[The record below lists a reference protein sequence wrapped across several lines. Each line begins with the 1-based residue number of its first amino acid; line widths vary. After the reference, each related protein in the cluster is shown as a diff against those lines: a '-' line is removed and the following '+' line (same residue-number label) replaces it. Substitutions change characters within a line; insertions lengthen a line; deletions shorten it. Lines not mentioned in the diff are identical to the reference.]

1 MAIGLAARAIP
12 YIRGLL
18 QGKKG
23 VDAVLAAK
31 RAADVAKVAKSAA
44 QAGVKTRGLGR
55 KAADVLIGP
64 DLLSRKGEL
73 TARLLPDAIYTGI
86 NQAYMPE
93 TADAGDRVLG
103 ALTDFGLS
111 ALPGIQGGRLAHKFG
126 ATSQGIQGAI
136 DMGAS
141 MVGGMAAYPASE
153 AVLRAKDSMLGGAG
167 LSPYEKQA
175 LLQEQMMR
183 EQMRAQLQRE
193 MGMSPMSG
201 TDTFMYENG
210 LSA

>member
-1 MAIGLAARAIP
+1 MAIGLAVRAIP
-12 YIRGLL
+12 FIRGLL

-31 RAADVAKVAKSAA
+31 KAADVAKVAKGAA
-44 QAGVKTRGLGR
+44 QAGVKARGLGR

-73 TARLLPDAIYTGI
+73 AGRLVPDVLMTGV
-86 NQAYMPE
+86 NQMYMPE
-93 TADAGDRVLG
+93 TADLGDRLLAAG
-103 ALTDFGLS
+103 TDFGMS
-111 ALPGIQGGRLAHKFG
+111 ALPGIGASRFAKKLGASEGLQGGV
-126 ATSQGIQGAI
+126 
-136 DMGAS
+136 DMAAS
-141 MVGGMAAYPASE
+141 MVGGMGAYPASE
-153 AVLRAKDSMLGGAG
+153 ALLRTKDSILGGAG

-183 EQMRAQLQRE
+183 EQMRAQILKE
-193 MGMSPMSG
+193 MGVHRGSG
-201 TDTFMYENG
+201 TDTFMFENG